1 MKTLLKIVFAAA
13 AALLITGSSLARA
26 QEIPEGFF
34 VPPLNPT
41 GATLVTQELSP
52 GVYALLSDKP
62 PVDNSGFVVGERGV
76 LVIDAHINGEM
87 AGKIQQAVRAVTD
100 KPILYLVNTN
110 FHGDHTFGNYAFPA
124 ETQIIAHRK
133 TAERM
138 TRFEEEKVLMLAAV
152 DGEAAVIAG
161 VKLRLPDILFDDHI
175 TVDLGG
181 RVVEIHH
188 FGHGNTPGDT
198 VVYVSE
204 AKAAWTGNLV
214 IGESSI
220 PFLIEGDAGAY
231 LETVARFARTLEID
245 IIIPGHGLVAEQAE
259 LGRYLAYLSGLMD
272 SVRKTVASGA
282 TLEETLAAL
291 PLGKS
296 YLPAPDS
303 PLARLLPGIHAW
315 NVRKTYLDLTSG

>member
-1 MKTLLKIVFAAA
+1 MKTLLKMVFAAA
-13 AALLITGSSLARA
+13 TAFLITGSSLARA

-34 VPPLNPT
+34 LPPINPT
-41 GATLVTQELSP
+41 GSTLVTQELSP
-52 GVYALLSDKP
+52 GVYALLCDKP
-62 PVDNSGFVVGERGV
+62 PVDNSGFVVGKRGV
-76 LVIDAHINGEM
+76 LVIDAHMNGEM

-138 TRFEEEKVLMLAAV
+138 ARFEEEKVLMLAIV
-152 DGEAAVIAG
+152 GEAAVIAD
-161 VKLRLPDILFDDHI
+161 VELRLPDILFDDHL

-181 RVVEIHH
+181 RVVEIHY

-204 AKAAWTGNLV
+204 AKTAWTGNLV
-214 IGESSI
+214 MGEGLI
-220 PFLIEGDAGAY
+220 PFLIEGDAGAH
-231 LETVARFARTLEID
+231 LETTARFARTLEIET
-245 IIIPGHGLVAEQAE
+245 IISGHGLVAGQAV
-259 LGRYLAYLSGLMD
+259 LGRDLAYLSGLID
-272 SVRKTVASGA
+272 SVRKAVARGA

-291 PLGKS
+291 PPEKS

-303 PLARLLPGIHAW
+303 PFTEPVTGIHAW
-315 NVRKTYLDLTSG
+315 NVRKSYLDLTTD

>member
-1 MKTLLKIVFAAA
+1 MKTLLQMVFAAA
-13 AALLITGSSLARA
+13 IALLITGLSLARA

-34 VPPLNPT
+34 LPPINPT

-62 PVDNSGFVVGERGV
+62 PVDNSGFVVGKRGV

-138 TRFEEEKVLMLAAV
+138 AGFEEEKAFMTVIV
-152 DGEAAVIAG
+152 GEAAVVAD
-161 VKLRLPDILFDDHI
+161 VELRLPDILFDDHL

-181 RVVEIHH
+181 RVVEIYH

-204 AKAAWTGNLV
+204 SKTAWTGNLV
-214 IGESSI
+214 MGERLI
-220 PFLIEGDAGAY
+220 PYLIEGDAGAY
-231 LETVARFARTLEID
+231 LETIARFARTLEIET
-245 IIIPGHGLVAEQAE
+245 IISGHGLVAGQAV
-259 LGRYLAYLSGLMD
+259 LGRDLAYLSGLID
-272 SVRKTVASGA
+272 SVQKAVTRGA
-282 TLEETLAAL
+282 TLEETLAAV
-291 PLGKS
+291 PLEKS
-296 YLPAPDS
+296 YPPATDA
-303 PLARLLPGIHAW
+303 PLTEAMKGIHAW
-315 NVRKTYLDLTSG
+315 NVRKTYLDLTSD

>member
-1 MKTLLKIVFAAA
+1 MKTLLKMVFAAA
-13 AALLITGSSLARA
+13 TAFLITGSSLARA

-34 VPPLNPT
+34 LPPINPT
-41 GATLVTQELSP
+41 GSTLVTQELSP

-62 PVDNSGFVVGERGV
+62 PVDNSGFVVGKRGV
-76 LVIDAHINGEM
+76 LVIDAHMNGEM

-138 TRFEEEKVLMLAAV
+138 ARFEEEKVLMLAIV
-152 DGEAAVIAG
+152 GEAAVIAD
-161 VKLRLPDILFDDHI
+161 VELRLPDILFDDHL

-188 FGHGNTPGDT
+188 FGPGNTPGDT

-214 IGESSI
+214 LGEGLI
-220 PFLIEGDAGAY
+220 PFLIEGDAGAH
-231 LETVARFARTLEID
+231 LETTARFARTLEIET
-245 IIIPGHGLVAEQAE
+245 IISGHGLVAGQAV
-259 LGRYLAYLSGLMD
+259 LGRDLAYLSGLID
-272 SVRKTVASGA
+272 SVRKAVARGA

-291 PLGKS
+291 PLEKS

-303 PLARLLPGIHAW
+303 PLTGPVTGIHAW
-315 NVRKTYLDLTSG
+315 NVRKTYLDFTTD